1 MKQLSNKDLPHIQS
15 KEDLMR
21 VFSLLK
27 IHFDSNPKMYTR
39 NDFMLLINSLY
50 ASIIY
55 ASNCGPV
62 NPNEGRI
69 SDFNFDF
76 NNDFGN

>member
-1 MKQLSNKDLPHIQS
+1 M
-15 KEDLMR
+15 
-21 VFSLLK
+21 
-27 IHFDSNPKMYTR
+27 HFDSNPKMYTR

-55 ASNCGPV
+55 ATDYGPTI
-62 NPNEGRI
+62 PNGERV